1 LQQEIAEASD
11 DAARKYYD
19 ETPKDERNDTEVPAV
34 MKAAAKTKKHSFR
47 G

>member
-19 ETPKDERNDTEVPAV
+19 ETPKDERNDTEVW
-34 MKAAAKTKKHSFR
+34 R
-47 G
+47 GVP

>member
-1 LQQEIAEASD
+1 LD

-19 ETPKDERNDTEVPAV
+19 ETPKEDWRDVGVTAV
-34 MKAAAKTKKHSFR
+34 MEAAAKSKQQSFK